1 MCIFHCIMEEET
13 RLFLVRI
20 ANTLSLVLL
29 WMMAN
34 VFAGFYFELAFYGSA
49 QPYAHLIYYA
59 LSAIS
64 FVFLLL
70 HLKKKWNL

>member
-1 MCIFHCIMEEET
+1 MEEET
-13 RLFLVRI
+13 RAFLVRI

-49 QPYAHLIYYA
+49 QPYAHVLYYA

-64 FVFLLL
+64 FVALLL
-70 HLKKKWNL
+70 HLKRKWDI

>member
-1 MCIFHCIMEEET
+1 MEEET
-13 RLFLVRI
+13 RAFLVRI

-34 VFAGFYFELAFYGSA
+34 VLAGFYFELAFYGSA
-49 QPYAHLIYYA
+49 QPYAHVLYYA

-64 FVFLLL
+64 FVSLLL
-70 HLKKKWNL
+70 HLKRKWDI